1 MAKKSKINENTG
13 TDPESDKVLRD
24 MIDKAKAGNA
34 ALKKILSSL
43 EKKSNQSK
51 QC

>member
-1 MAKKSKINENTG
+1 MAKKSKIGKETG
-13 TDPESDKVLRD
+13 YDPESDKTLRE

-34 ALKKILSSL
+34 ALKKILESL

-51 QC
+51 PC